1 MSGIATMPTAWVWIH
16 ILAIAVATYALR
28 VSFIGLFSYYEVPE
42 GIKDQMS
49 LIPPAVLAA
58 LAVPPLF
65 YRDGGF
71 YLSPLNPF
79 LIAGLTAALVAW
91 RTESLIGTIVSGFGA
106 YFLVTTVPI
115 A

>member
-1 MSGIATMPTAWVWIH
+1 MSGIETMPTASVWIH
-16 ILAIAVATYALR
+16 ILAIAVATYVLR
-28 VSFIGLFSYYEVPE
+28 VSFIGLSSYYELSE
-42 GIKDQMS
+42 GIEDQMS

-71 YLSPLNPF
+71 YLSPVNPF
-79 LIAGLTAALVAW
+79 LIAGLTAAIVAW
-91 RTESLIGTIVSGFGA
+91 RTESLVGTIVSGFGA
-106 YFLVTTVPI
+106 YFLVTVAPI

>member
-1 MSGIATMPTAWVWIH
+1 MSGIETMPTAWVWIH
-16 ILAIAVATYALR
+16 ILAIAVATYVLR
-28 VSFIGLFSYYEVPE
+28 VSFIALLSHYEMPE

-49 LIPPAVLAA
+49 LVPPAVLAA

-71 YLSPLNPF
+71 YLAPVNPF
-79 LIAGLTAALVAW
+79 LIAGLTAAVVAW
-91 RTESLIGTIVSGFGA
+91 RTESLIGTIVSGFSA
-106 YFLVTTVPI
+106 YFLVTAIPI